1 MASSKKVKSKK
12 LIVNL
17 FRNSCSK
24 LYIFKLNYLEIK
36 SIIILQMANQW
47 ITFIKQWANSHQMS
61 YGCALSDPEM
71 KAEYHKRFPK
81 KLTKKAMKAMS
92 QLEESKPEGNVK
104 AKATFP
110 NLKIKIPEPDEN
122 MQLMVTEIKPTVPR
136 PKKVKSKKLNI
147 VPAFDIVE
155 EPTKQIPKME
165 VYRRG
170 DTEVGFVPKFIKLDL
185 TNEEIKNI
193 KRHRKNPKVAFY
205 KPPFITEAYD
215 EFMKQKNDKGEVPSW
230 ISMKRRGRANDEYFI
245 INNRAMVWG
254 YNIPYG
260 VNYFDKGHKSVT
272 YTPNEMNEKYFNAF
286 NRFNEDLK
294 NMDEKYMRDTADAK
308 KAKKDADEA
317 EYQKYMRD
325 TVDLREAEYVEK
337 QFLQI
342 VSPYI
347 EFLTE
352 NKARIVKDEF
362 RNRLCEYAH
371 QIMELNP
378 TFPLEIAVEISMQTN
393 GGKDANIFA
402 EREAVNNLNSVRQDN
417 HYKITVGDGTKTVFP
432 KSKPEEK
439 RKVKG
444 GMIPNNEKTDKQ
456 LRGEIMHMAKNF
468 KNLEEMEG
476 SEKDKESDF
485 HTWGFNALDALSN
498 LSKSYASERAI
509 QQVGELHGS
518 FHPVF
523 RNAIKDLAS
532 HYVENNIPF
541 M

>member
-1 MASSKKVKSKK
+1 MPNK
-12 LIVNL
+12 
-17 FRNSCSK
+17 
-24 LYIFKLNYLEIK
+24 
-36 SIIILQMANQW
+36 W
-47 ITFIKQWANSHQMS
+47 TTFVKQWATAHKIA

-81 KLTKKAMKAMS
+81 KLTKKAVKEMS

-104 AKATFP
+104 TKVTYP

-122 MQLMVTEIKPTVPR
+122 IRFNIEEIEPTVPR
-136 PKKVKSKKLNI
+136 PKKVKSKKLKLI
-147 VPAFDIVE
+147 SDFEIE
-155 EPTKQIPKME
+155 EPKQIPKME

-170 DTEVGFVPKFIKLDL
+170 YTEGNFVPKFIKLDL
-185 TNEEIKNI
+185 TDEEIKNI
-193 KRHRKNPKVAFY
+193 KKHGKIDPKNSYGLPKITKAY
-205 KPPFITEAYD
+205 K
-215 EFMKQKNDKGEVPSW
+215 EFMKRKNDKGEVPSW
-230 ISMKRRGRANDEYFI
+230 ISVKRKGREYDEYFI

-254 YNIPYG
+254 NADHLS
-260 VNYFDKGHKSVT
+260 YFKRGDENTNFANVER
-272 YTPNEMNEKYFNAF
+272 TPDEMNERYFNAF
-286 NRFNEDLK
+286 NRFNEELK
-294 NMDEKYMRDTADAK
+294 NMDEKYVRDTASAK
-308 KAKKDADEA
+308 KAQQDAREA

-325 TVDLREAEYVEK
+325 TVDIREAKYVENE
-337 QFLQI
+337 FANM
-342 VSPYI
+342 VWPYI
-347 EFLTE
+347 ENMPE
-352 NKARIVKDEF
+352 NKARIFKDEF
-362 RNRLCEYAH
+362 RDRLCAYAH

-378 TFPLEIAVEISMQTN
+378 TLQLEIAVEISMQTN
-393 GGKDANIFA
+393 GGKRGNIFT
-402 EREAVNNLNSVRQDN
+402 ERDAVQNLNNVRQDK
-417 HYKITVGDGTKTVFP
+417 HYKITVSDGDKTVFP

-468 KNLEEMEG
+468 KDLEAMEG
-476 SEKDKESDF
+476 SAKDKESDF

-509 QQVGELHGS
+509 QQLGELYGS

-523 RNAIKDLAS
+523 RNAIKDLGS